1 MEKSAVDEHEGT
13 EVLVLLSPYLAST
26 VGHRYA
32 GSATT
37 LAVRRLGSPAPVP
50 RRRPVRGWPPV
61 WTAAGLLL
69 VAGLFRAAQNMGQT
83 TFALFG
89 RDDLNLGAATIG
101 SLGTVLGAF
110 ALVAALFVGGRLPAS
125 KASAA
130 VGAGVCL
137 LGASLVVLGSAT
149 SPWQFAGG
157 TALLGL
163 AGGATAPS
171 LATAVGQAT
180 PEGRD
185 RALAHYAAVLSMSL
199 ALGPLAETG
208 LLELAHQ
215 HLRLP
220 FFVFAALPV
229 AALAL
234 GLFGRLRAN
243 ALGVANSPDPLHDSP
258 LGSSGQLRS
267 LLATGDGR
275 MALTVQLLYAVP
287 FSAITVFGALVARSV
302 FNMTPAGAQLAFTVF
317 FAASLLSR
325 LVVARISPI
334 DRKRRAFLLA
344 AALTAAGVVLLS
356 VGGPPLLLF
365 IAMVLLGVPHG
376 VTFPLALA
384 LTAQSVG
391 EDQLAASNAALF
403 AATSVVAVAAPVVLG
418 VVAAAAG
425 YRVMI
430 VLVLAPVAAFSMLL
444 MAQP

>member
-1 MEKSAVDEHEGT
+1 MGQ
-13 EVLVLLSPYLAST
+13 
-26 VGHRYA
+26 RYA

-37 LAVRRLGSPAPVP
+37 LAVGRLGSSAP
-50 RRRPVRGWPPV
+50 RRWPVRAWPPV
-61 WTAAGLLL
+61 WTGAGLLL

-89 RDDLNLGAATIG
+89 REDLSLGAATIG
-101 SLGTVLGAF
+101 SLGTVIGAF
-110 ALVAALFVGGRLPAS
+110 ALVGALLVGGRLPTN
-125 KASAA
+125 KASTA

-137 LGASLVVLGSAT
+137 LGTSLVVLGSAT

-163 AGGATAPS
+163 AGGFTAPS
-171 LATAVGQAT
+171 LATAVGHAT
-180 PEGRD
+180 PERRD
-185 RALAHYAAVLSMSL
+185 RALAHYAAALSMSL
-199 ALGPLAETG
+199 ALGPLAETA

-220 FFVFAALPV
+220 FFAFAALPV

-234 GLFGRLRAN
+234 GLFGRRRAN
-243 ALGVANSPDPLHDSP
+243 APGVASGPEPVQDSP
-258 LGSSGQLRS
+258 RDRSSGQFRS
-267 LLATGDGR
+267 LLATGGGR

-287 FSAITVFGALVARSV
+287 FSAITVFGALVARGV

-317 FAASLLSR
+317 FVASLLSR

-334 DRKRRAFLLA
+334 DHKRRALLLA
-344 AALTAAGVVLLS
+344 ACLTGAGLVLLS
-356 VGGPPLLLF
+356 LGGPPLFMF

-384 LTAQSVG
+384 LIAQSVG
-391 EDQLAASNAALF
+391 TDQLAASNAALF
-403 AATSVVAVAAPVVLG
+403 AATSVVAVAAPVALG
-418 VVAAAAG
+418 AVAAAAS

-430 VLVLAPVAAFSMLL
+430 ALVLVPVAAFSTLL
-444 MAQP
+444 MVQT